1 MEVEKVMTDVIIKCP
16 SLEKAILLRE
26 LLNNSEVIKNGRL

>member
-1 MEVEKVMTDVIIKCP
+1 MTDVIIKCP